1 MKQLRNI
8 LTGVLLACGLSLP
21 AVSMQADSIPA
32 AQNGLV
38 AELDSMAQRDD
49 VTPAEQEENTFRQC
63 ILKINDFNNTLG
75 CTCSASH
82 IDTVIFYL
90 HLLSIQI

>member
-49 VTPAEQEENTFRQC
+49 VTPAEQEPEYALQHHTEFH
-63 ILKINDFNNTLG
+63 D
-75 CTCSASH
+75 H
-82 IDTVIFYL
+82 
-90 HLLSIQI
+90 H